1 MNKWDAAKQVGEA
14 LDKDDVYSHTFF
26 FFKVDII

>member
-26 FFKVDII
+26 FFLR